1 MRLSKQARRVAKE
14 LFARCRVDDRLDED
28 RVRAVIRRLATTRP
42 RGHVGIARYFQ
53 RLVAL
58 DLARHSALVESAVPL
73 PPDLRGTLE
82 SALARRHG
90 PGLRFTF
97 TENPGLL
104 GGLRVRVGS
113 DVYDGS
119 IAGRLAALAA
129 RF

>member
-14 LFARCRVDDRLDED
+14 LFALCRVDGRLDED
-28 RVRAVIRRLATTRP
+28 RVRAVIPRLAAARP
-42 RGHVGIARYFQ
+42 RGYVGIARYFQ

-58 DLARHSALVESAVPL
+58 DLARRSARIESALPL
-73 PPDLRGTLE
+73 PPDLREQIAAHLT
-82 SALARRHG
+82 RRHG
-90 PGLRFTF
+90 PGLEFVYVP
-97 TENPGLL
+97 NPDLL

-119 IAGRLAALAA
+119 VAGRLAALAA